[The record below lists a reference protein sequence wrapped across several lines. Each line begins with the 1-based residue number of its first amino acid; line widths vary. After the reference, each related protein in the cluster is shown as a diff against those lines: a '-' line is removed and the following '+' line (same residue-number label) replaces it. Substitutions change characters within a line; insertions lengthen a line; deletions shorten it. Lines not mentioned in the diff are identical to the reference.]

1 VSRVGANAGS
11 YLEIAGAFWRREE
24 DNLMTIQGLDRRS
37 VLEMLAKAASA
48 SQFPGFSRWAYG
60 AEHKHEESSLSASR
74 QPYTPLYFS
83 RHQYKTI
90 EILTDLIIPA
100 GETPGAKDAGVS
112 EFIDFMAAH
121 GENELRQPML
131 KGLGWLDTI
140 SKKTYGSVFARLSG
154 QQQAAVFKIVA
165 YSNQAFFK
173 LIRRYTTMGYYT
185 SGIGLKELNFPGL
198 RLYTHTNGPKHLQL
212 HSASI

>member
-1 VSRVGANAGS
+1 
-11 YLEIAGAFWRREE
+11 
-24 DNLMTIQGLDRRS
+24 MTIQGLDRRS

-60 AEHKHEESSLSASR
+60 AEHKHEESARSQLP

-83 RHQYKTI
+83 RHQYRTI

-131 KGLGWLDTI
+131 KGLAWLDTI
-140 SKKTYGSVFARLSG
+140 SKKTHGSEFASLSMEK
-154 QQQAAVFKIVA
+154 QAALLKTIT
-165 YSNQAFFK
+165 YSNQVFFK
-173 LIRRYTTMGYYT
+173 LIWRYTTMGYYT
-185 SGIGLKELNFPGL
+185 SGIGLKELDVPGL
-198 RLYTHTNGPKHLQL
+198 RLYTHTNGPKHLGL